1 MSDYGKQVV
10 TIVELDVPECQLE
23 YGTTNA
29 AGTCT
34 AQLGPDGETQGSP
47 PVANTGNRKCYNTRS
62 SCQDPDNY
70 LPATQVIRF
79 SHPQRGLTKHYDN
92 VFPMLVAE
100 PGNPAVTPGAVNLGG
115 MDRSLSALGAREVV
129 DVTFE
134 DARWNDHLFDKYRLE
149 RISGDA
155 SLEQEGTAQA
165 GSANSL
171 TLAADAPDVPVGRL
185 LKLVSG
191 AGSEQSSRVKLW
203 DGSTKVAT
211 VSPRWRTNIV
221 QRSEEFDNAYW
232 SKSGVT
238 VSADAA
244 ADPDG
249 DVTADEVIEDT
260 GSAQHRLTRSVTLVN
275 GQTYV
280 LSARVRRGAGSRH
293 AQLGATGTAA
303 FIRVYFDLTTGQVGT
318 QTAGTGAIED
328 LGGGWYRISAV
339 GVCDTDGA
347 NLVFLAN
354 ANATTFGSET
364 YTGDGASSIYWSGA
378 QLENASALG
387 DYTKTVAAAITLP
400 DATTGYEVRDA
411 FDPYER
417 GTFWGK
423 FLARNPFYANYRARV
438 RRGFMGDALE
448 DMNVRSYIVDRITG
462 PKNGRVSLSMKDLFS
477 LIEAR
482 KAVAPVASQGELFAG
497 ISISDTTAT
506 LSPAGIGDE
515 EYPAS
520 GHVAIQSEAIFFT
533 RSADVLTFLD
543 GSPPA
548 STRGSLNTEA
558 EAHDAEDLVQLVL
571 SFESELV
578 QDIIY
583 TLLTEYAEIPAA
595 NIDKDEWDIL
605 AAAAGMDDLY
615 TARIV
620 EPTPVKDLIG
630 ELCEQA
636 GCTVWHDPATDMI
649 RFQPL
654 RPQGGV
660 KTVTDRE
667 WIVDGSLDLKRQD
680 NKRVSRTAVYFAQ
693 DNPTLRLDDRKNY
706 RQRVITPDLAAESPT
721 QYGVPA
727 IKEIFSRWIPQF
739 SSGLAGDVGAR
750 INALFR
756 DPPHEASFRLFRDRD
771 GQLQLAEP
779 FNLLTFEG
787 QDDTGAQTPILMSPV
802 EIAREENEIAV
813 KAQGVKFFTDPDEV
827 AGVREITLNSTDMR
841 NLNLR
846 TIHDS
851 IFSAPTGD
859 EVITFI
865 LPSGFTVGSTSTGQ
879 PAIRTGSWPTMATA
893 PRLTIDGEVDGAG
906 GVAGAGGSLGGNGA
920 AGGKGGTAML
930 AEVEFEIDNLNGIMR
945 GGAGG
950 GGGGGS
956 GGPISGTTGGGGG
969 GGGGA
974 GVNPGNGGAGGDGNA
989 PLFKHGSAGSAGTTT
1004 TGGAG
1009 GAGGSGGGVAPGGS
1023 GGTGGALGS
1032 NGSAGANG
1040 GGISPGSG
1048 GAGGSVGD
1056 YISGNSLVTWIN
1068 DGTRIGGV
1076 A

>member
-1 MSDYGKQVV
+1 MSDYGKQTV
-10 TIVELDVPECQLE
+10 TIVEIDMPFCQLE
-23 YGTTNA
+23 YGATNA
-29 AGTCT
+29 AGTCA
-34 AQLGPDGETQGSP
+34 AQLGPDEGTQSSP
-47 PVANTGNRKCYNTRS
+47 PIANTGNRKCYNTRAT
-62 SCQDPDNY
+62 CQDPDNY

-100 PGNPAVTPGAVNLGG
+100 PGNPAVTPGAINLGG

-155 SLEQEGTAQA
+155 SLEQEGMAQA

-171 TLAADAPDVPVGRL
+171 TLAADAQDVPVGRL

-191 AGSEQSSRVKLW
+191 TGSGQSSRVKLW

-211 VSPRWRTNIV
+211 VDPRWRTNA
-221 QRSEEFDNAYW
+221 FT
-232 SKSGVT
+232 KS
-238 VSADAA
+238 SAVDHANWTKQNGITITANFGAA
-244 ADPDG
+244 PDG
-249 DVTADEVIEDT
+249 TVKAERVQTDGVSLARYFQTVTGFAGQTVCFALKMRSLTGGNQTVALHLRETGFGTTYISVGVVVTPAWQTFSISAAIPG
-260 GSAQHRLTRSVTLVN
+260 GSAGVMALV
-275 GQTYV
+275 YES
-280 LSARVRRGAGSRH
+280 SAS
-293 AQLGATGTAA
+293 
-303 FIRVYFDLTTGQVGT
+303 
-318 QTAGTGAIED
+318 
-328 LGGGWYRISAV
+328 
-339 GVCDTDGA
+339 
-347 NLVFLAN
+347 LVWDFLACEHQFN
-354 ANATTFGSET
+354 EGSTPGDFIET
-364 YTGDGASSIYWSGA
+364 D
-378 QLENASALG
+378 
-387 DYTKTVAAAITLP
+387 AAAITLP
-400 DATTGYEVRDA
+400 DATTDYEVRDA

-417 GTFWGK
+417 GTFIGK
-423 FLARNPFYANYRARV
+423 WLARNPFYANYRARV

-448 DMNVRSYIVDRITG
+448 DMDTRSYIVDRVTG
-462 PKNGRVSLSMKDLFS
+462 PKNGRVSLAMKDLFS

-533 RSADVLTFLD
+533 RTADVLTFLD

-583 TLLTEYAEIPAA
+583 TLLTEFAEIPAA

-630 ELCEQA
+630 ELIEQA
-636 GCTVWHDPATDMI
+636 GCTVWHDPSTDMI

-693 DNPTLRLDDRKNY
+693 DNPTLRLDERKNY
-706 RQRVITPDLAAESPT
+706 RQRVITPDLDAESPT

-802 EIAREENEIAV
+802 QIAREENEIAV

-827 AGVREITLNSTDMR
+827 GGVREITLNSTDMR

-851 IFSAPTGD
+851 IFAAPTGD

-865 LPSGFTVGSTSTGQ
+865 LPSGFTVGSTSTNS
-879 PAIRTGSWPTMATA
+879 PAIRTGSWPTMDTA
-893 PRLTIDGEVDGAG
+893 PTLQADGLIQGKGGLGGKSGQPASARDGSPGGPALRVESAWTISGDGDIWAG
-906 GVAGAGGSLGGNGA
+906 GGGGGAGAGHTGHS
-920 AGGKGGTAML
+920 
-930 AEVEFEIDNLNGIMR
+930 
-945 GGAGG
+945 GG

-956 GGPISGTTGGGGG
+956 GTD
-969 GGGGA
+969 
-974 GVNPGNGGAGGDGNA
+974 GGAGGGVTAETFTGQPGAAGTSEAGGNGGNG
-989 PLFKHGSAGSAGTTT
+989 GSGAGSTAGDGGDGGGPGLAGANGTQNDSAPAQP
-1004 TGGAG
+1004 GAG
-1009 GAGGSGGGVAPGGS
+1009 GAAGPYAIDGV
-1023 GGTGGALGS
+1023 
-1032 NGSAGANG
+1032 
-1040 GGISPGSG
+1040 
-1048 GAGGSVGD
+1048 
-1056 YISGNSLVTWIN
+1056 SLVTFDSPNLLDIRGGQIN
-1068 DGTRIGGV
+1068 
-1076 A
+1076 

>member
-1 MSDYGKQVV
+1 MSDYGREVC
-10 TIVELDVPECQLE
+10 TIVEIDAKQCQLE

-29 AGTCT
+29 AGTCA
-34 AQLGPDGETQGSP
+34 AQLGPDGGTQGSP
-47 PVANTGNRKCYNTRS
+47 PIANTGNHKCYNTRS

-100 PGNPAVTPGAVNLGG
+100 PDNPAVTAGAVNLGG

-211 VSPRWRTNIV
+211 VSPRWRKNAAL
-221 QRSEEFDNAYW
+221 RSEEFDDAYW
-232 SKSGVT
+232 LKSE
-238 VSADAA
+238 S
-244 ADPDG
+244 
-249 DVTADEVIEDT
+249 
-260 GSAQHRLTRSVTLVN
+260 S
-275 GQTYV
+275 
-280 LSARVRRGAGSRH
+280 
-293 AQLGATGTAA
+293 
-303 FIRVYFDLTTGQVGT
+303 
-318 QTAGTGAIED
+318 
-328 LGGGWYRISAV
+328 IS
-339 GVCDTDGA
+339 
-347 NLVFLAN
+347 
-354 ANATTFGSET
+354 ANATTAPDGTMTADKLVENSDIAEHYLERTFTAQAGTWVTSFKVKAGERTHGALVAIHVGET
-364 YTGDGASSIYWSGA
+364 TTTTPILFNLEAGTIAAPSGRVTATSIAAEENGFYKVQITFTTTAAVSSLRSRLQLTNDAGNFVYTGDGASGFYVWGGKFEA
-378 QLENASALG
+378 DEET
-387 DYTKTVAAAITLP
+387 DYIKTTAAAITLP
-400 DATTGYEVRDA
+400 DATTDYEIRDA
-411 FDPYER
+411 FDPYTR

-462 PKNGRVSLSMKDLFS
+462 PKNGRVSMAIKDLFS

-506 LSPAGIGDE
+506 LSPAGIGDL

-533 RSADVLTFLD
+533 RIADALTFLD
-543 GSPPA
+543 GSPPV
-548 STRGSLNTEA
+548 SSRGSLNTEA

-571 SFESELV
+571 SFESELAH
-578 QDIIY
+578 DIIY

-605 AAAAGMDDLY
+605 ASAAGMDDLY

-630 ELCEQA
+630 ELIEQA

-667 WIVDGSLDLKRQD
+667 WIVKGSLDLKRQD

-706 RQRVITPDLAAESPT
+706 RQRVITPDLEAESPT

-739 SSGLAGDVGAR
+739 SSGLAGNVGAR

-787 QDDTGAQTPILMSPV
+787 QDDTGAETPILMSPV
-802 EIAREENEIAV
+802 QIAREENELAV

-846 TIHDS
+846 TLHDS
-851 IFSAPTGD
+851 IFAAPTGD
-859 EVITFI
+859 EVITFT
-865 LPSGFTVGSTSTGQ
+865 LPSGFTVGSTSTGS
-879 PAIRTGSWPTMATA
+879 ASIRTGSWPTMTTA
-893 PRLTIDGEVDGAG
+893 PTLVISGRCQGKGGNG
-906 GVAGAGGSLGGNGA
+906 GVAHSAGLV
-920 AGGKGGTAML
+920 GGTAL
-930 AEVEFEIDNLNGIMR
+930 LVEIAFNITGAGEIWSG
-945 GGAGG
+945 GG

-956 GGPISGTTGGGGG
+956 HEFGVAGG

-974 GVNPGNGGAGGDGNA
+974 GTNPGLGGTGPTAEPSGEQ
-989 PLFKHGSAGSAGTTT
+989 GTSET
-1004 TGGAG
+1004 
-1009 GAGGSGGGVAPGGS
+1009 GGSGGDGLGDGGVGGGPGLAGAAGTGDTGPGGGP
-1023 GGTGGALGS
+1023 GGP
-1032 NGSAGANG
+1032 AGAAING
-1040 GGISPGSG
+1040 VSLATFDSPNLLDIR
-1048 GAGGSVGD
+1048 GAQ
-1056 YISGNSLVTWIN
+1056 IN
-1068 DGTRIGGV
+1068 
-1076 A
+1076 

>member
-1 MSDYGKQVV
+1 VWGGK
-10 TIVELDVPECQLE
+10 
-23 YGTTNA
+23 
-29 AGTCT
+29 
-34 AQLGPDGETQGSP
+34 
-47 PVANTGNRKCYNTRS
+47 
-62 SCQDPDNY
+62 
-70 LPATQVIRF
+70 
-79 SHPQRGLTKHYDN
+79 
-92 VFPMLVAE
+92 
-100 PGNPAVTPGAVNLGG
+100 
-115 MDRSLSALGAREVV
+115 
-129 DVTFE
+129 FE
-134 DARWNDHLFDKYRLE
+134 
-149 RISGDA
+149 
-155 SLEQEGTAQA
+155 
-165 GSANSL
+165 
-171 TLAADAPDVPVGRL
+171 
-185 LKLVSG
+185 
-191 AGSEQSSRVKLW
+191 
-203 DGSTKVAT
+203 
-211 VSPRWRTNIV
+211 
-221 QRSEEFDNAYW
+221 
-232 SKSGVT
+232 
-238 VSADAA
+238 
-244 ADPDG
+244 
-249 DVTADEVIEDT
+249 ADEE
-260 GSAQHRLTRSVTLVN
+260 
-275 GQTYV
+275 
-280 LSARVRRGAGSRH
+280 
-293 AQLGATGTAA
+293 
-303 FIRVYFDLTTGQVGT
+303 
-318 QTAGTGAIED
+318 
-328 LGGGWYRISAV
+328 
-339 GVCDTDGA
+339 TD
-347 NLVFLAN
+347 
-354 ANATTFGSET
+354 
-364 YTGDGASSIYWSGA
+364 YI
-378 QLENASALG
+378 
-387 DYTKTVAAAITLP
+387 KTVAAAITPP
-400 DATTGYEVRDA
+400 DATTDYTVHDA
-411 FDPYER
+411 FDPAER

-423 FLARNPFYANYRARV
+423 FQARNPYSANYRARV
-438 RRGFMGDALE
+438 RRGFMGQALE

-506 LSPAGIGDE
+506 LSPAGIGDA

-520 GHVAIQSEAIFFT
+520 GHIAIQSEAIFFT
-533 RSADVLTFLD
+533 RIADALTFLD

-630 ELCEQA
+630 ELIEQA
-636 GCTVWHDPATDMI
+636 GCTVWHDPSTDMI

-706 RQRVITPDLAAESPT
+706 RQRAITPDLDAESPT

-739 SSGLAGDVGAR
+739 SSGLASEVGAR

-756 DPPHEASFRLFRDRD
+756 DPPHEASFRVFRDRD

-813 KAQGVKFFTDPDEV
+813 KAQGVKFFTAPDDTG
-827 AGVREITLNSTDMR
+827 AREITLNSTDMR

-851 IFSAPTGD
+851 IYAAPTGD

-865 LPSGFTVGSTSTGQ
+865 LPSGFTVGSTSTGS
-879 PAIRTGSWPTMATA
+879 PAIRTGTWPTMATA
-893 PRLTIDGEVDGAG
+893 PLLTNNGRIQGR
-906 GVAGAGGSLGGNGA
+906 GGNGSVA
-920 AGGKGGTAML
+920 LLAGSDGGPAL
-930 AEVEFEIDNLNGIMR
+930 KAEADFSVDNLNGEIWS
-945 GGAGG
+945 

-956 GGPISGTTGGGGG
+956 GNGGIGANAAG

-974 GVNPGNGGAGGDGNA
+974 GTDPGLGGVSSTGPDGA
-989 PLFKHGSAGSAGTTT
+989 PGTSE
-1004 TGGAG
+1004 AG
-1009 GAGGSGGGVAPGGS
+1009 GAGGVPPVGNSAGDGGGPGLAGESVA
-1023 GGTGGALGS
+1023 A
-1032 NGSAGANG
+1032 
-1040 GGISPGSG
+1040 
-1048 GAGGSVGD
+1048 AGGSPGD
-1056 YISGNSLVTWIN
+1056 YIEGNSFVTWVN
-1068 DGTRIGGV
+1068 DGDRRGGV
-1076 A
+1076 S

>member
-1 MSDYGKQVV
+1 VSANCEIRAALNGDTFIYAQ
-10 TIVELDVPECQLE
+10 PQLE
-23 YGTTNA
+23 EGTS
-29 AGTCT
+29 G
-34 AQLGPDGETQGSP
+34 
-47 PVANTGNRKCYNTRS
+47 PVAYM
-62 SCQDPDNY
+62 P
-70 LPATQVIRF
+70 
-79 SHPQRGLTKHYDN
+79 
-92 VFPMLVAE
+92 
-100 PGNPAVTPGAVNLGG
+100 
-115 MDRSLSALGAREVV
+115 
-129 DVTFE
+129 
-134 DARWNDHLFDKYRLE
+134 
-149 RISGDA
+149 
-155 SLEQEGTAQA
+155 
-165 GSANSL
+165 
-171 TLAADAPDVPVGRL
+171 
-185 LKLVSG
+185 
-191 AGSEQSSRVKLW
+191 
-203 DGSTKVAT
+203 
-211 VSPRWRTNIV
+211 
-221 QRSEEFDNAYW
+221 
-232 SKSGVT
+232 
-238 VSADAA
+238 
-244 ADPDG
+244 
-249 DVTADEVIEDT
+249 
-260 GSAQHRLTRSVTLVN
+260 
-275 GQTYV
+275 
-280 LSARVRRGAGSRH
+280 
-293 AQLGATGTAA
+293 
-303 FIRVYFDLTTGQVGT
+303 TT
-318 QTAGTGAIED
+318 
-328 LGGGWYRISAV
+328 
-339 GVCDTDGA
+339 
-347 NLVFLAN
+347 
-354 ANATTFGSET
+354 
-364 YTGDGASSIYWSGA
+364 
-378 QLENASALG
+378 
-387 DYTKTVAAAITLP
+387 AAAITLP
-400 DATTGYEVRDA
+400 DASTDYTVHDA
-411 FDPYER
+411 FNPAER

-423 FLARNPFYANYRARV
+423 FIRRNPYSASYRARV

-506 LSPAGIGDE
+506 LSPAGIGDL

-533 RSADVLTFLD
+533 RIADALTFLD

-571 SFESELV
+571 SFESQLV

-583 TLLTEYAEIPAA
+583 TLLTEFAEIPVA

-630 ELCEQA
+630 ELIEQA
-636 GCTVWHDPATDMI
+636 GCTVWHDPSTDMI

-667 WIVDGSLDLKRQD
+667 WIVGGSLDLKRQD

-693 DNPTLRLDDRKNY
+693 DNPTLRLDERKNY
-706 RQRVITPDLAAESPT
+706 RQRVITPDLDAESPT

-813 KAQGVKFFTDPDEV
+813 KAQGVKFFTAPDDTG
-827 AGVREITLNSTDMR
+827 AREITLNSTDMR

-851 IFSAPTGD
+851 IYAAPTGD

-865 LPSGFTVGSTSTGQ
+865 LPSGFTVGSTSTGA
-879 PAIRTGSWPTMATA
+879 PALTTGSWPAGVT
-893 PRLTIDGEVDGAG
+893 LTLQVDGRTQ
-906 GVAGAGGSLGGNGA
+906 
-920 AGGKGGTAML
+920 GKGGVGGT
-930 AEVEFEIDNLNGIMR
+930 
-945 GGAGG
+945 GGAQNVGSAGNVGG
-950 GGGGGS
+950 TALQATYAITLTGS
-956 GGPISGTTGGGGG
+956 GEIFGGGGGG

-974 GVNPGNGGAGGDGNA
+974 VGSVSSRPNGGGGGGGGGSGTDGGSGGGGGDGIDADGGTGSTGTADAGGGGGAGGDPIGTSIGGVGGTGGGPGLSGNTGGV
-989 PLFKHGSAGSAGTTT
+989 GSGGAQHWS
-1004 TGGAG
+1004 GGAG
-1009 GAGGSGGGVAPGGS
+1009 GASGASISGVS
-1023 GGTGGALGS
+1023 FVTVDGGATLDIRGPQS
-1032 NGSAGANG
+1032 
-1040 GGISPGSG
+1040 
-1048 GAGGSVGD
+1048 
-1056 YISGNSLVTWIN
+1056 
-1068 DGTRIGGV
+1068 
-1076 A
+1076 

>member
-211 VSPRWRTNIV
+211 VSPRWRVNLLE
-221 QRSEEFDNAYW
+221 RSEEID
-232 SKSGVT
+232 
-238 VSADAA
+238 DAA
-244 ADPDG
+244 WTKFG
-249 DVTADEVIEDT
+249 SGT
-260 GSAQHRLTRSVTLVN
+260 GSAPVVTANFAAAPDGSLT
-275 GQTYV
+275 
-280 LSARVRRGAGSRH
+280 AERV
-293 AQLGATGTAA
+293 Q
-303 FIRVYFDLTTGQVGT
+303 FDKG
-318 QTAGTGAIED
+318 AGTGIGDLSELKQNVPGLTNPHTSAI
-328 LGGGWYRISAV
+328 AV
-339 GVCDTDGA
+339 WLRSNDE
-347 NLVFLAN
+347 N
-354 ANATTFGSET
+354 T
-364 YTGDGASSIYWSGA
+364 YTLRLRHNVTPTNVQITPQWQKFEVVRGSLASTTGSFELITRGDLPTLSQTADVLFWAA
-378 QLENASALG
+378 QFVEG
-387 DYTKTVAAAITLP
+387 DELTDYIKTEATAITIP

-851 IFSAPTGD
+851 IYAAPTGD
-859 EVITFI
+859 EEITFI
-865 LPSGFTVGSTSTGQ
+865 LPSGFTVGSTSTGSA
-879 PAIRTGSWPTMATA
+879 AIRTGSWPAGVV
-893 PRLTIDGEVDGAG
+893 LTLHIDGRAQAKG
-906 GVAGAGGSLGGNGA
+906 GVGGTGGSPNGA
-920 AGGKGGTAML
+920 AGSAGGL
-930 AEVEFEIDNLNGIMR
+930 ALLFEFQLHITGAGEIFGGGGGGGGGGAN

-950 GGGGGS
+950 GGGGG
-956 GGPISGTTGGGGG
+956 
-969 GGGGA
+969 
-974 GVNPGNGGAGGDGNA
+974 
-989 PLFKHGSAGSAGTTT
+989 AGTD
-1004 TGGAG
+1004 GGAG
-1009 GAGGSGGGVAPGGS
+1009 GAGGSGLFPGNPGATGTSEAGGS
-1023 GGTGGALGS
+1023 GGTGGTSGGGTGATGGAGGGPAL
-1032 NGSAGANG
+1032 AGAAG
-1040 GGISPGSG
+1040 GPGLFSG
-1048 GAGGSVGD
+1048 GAGGGP
-1056 YISGNSLVTWIN
+1056 GNAIDGVSLATFDSPNLLDIRGSQIN
-1068 DGTRIGGV
+1068 
-1076 A
+1076 

>member
-1 MSDYGKQVV
+1 MERGISPFGQREEV
-10 TIVELDVPECQLE
+10 TATLADFKHSGHQLDP
-23 YGTTNA
+23 
-29 AGTCT
+29 
-34 AQLGPDGETQGSP
+34 
-47 PVANTGNRKCYNTRS
+47 
-62 SCQDPDNY
+62 
-70 LPATQVIRF
+70 
-79 SHPQRGLTKHYDN
+79 
-92 VFPMLVAE
+92 
-100 PGNPAVTPGAVNLGG
+100 
-115 MDRSLSALGAREVV
+115 
-129 DVTFE
+129 
-134 DARWNDHLFDKYRLE
+134 YRLE
-149 RISGDA
+149 RQTGDA
-155 SLEQEGTAQA
+155 SLLDSGDAQA
-165 GSANSL
+165 GAAASL
-171 TLAADAPDVPVGRL
+171 TLKATAPESFAGTPIVRL
-185 LKLVSG
+185 VTGPGSVQERVVASMAG
-191 AGSEQSSRVKLW
+191 A
-203 DGSTKVAT
+203 VAT
-211 VSPRWRTNIV
+211 VSPNW
-221 QRSEEFDNAYW
+221 NAQYLDLPGT
-232 SKSGVT
+232 SGNYAST
-238 VSADAA
+238 PDSAA
-244 ADPDG
+244 
-249 DVTADEVIEDT
+249 V
-260 GSAQHRLTRSVTLVN
+260 SVTGDIDIRVKVALDDWTPVAVNALVAKWTSPN
-275 GQTYV
+275 NSY
-280 LSARVRRGAGSRH
+280 LLRVAVGGALAFFISLDGTVNVGAGSTASPTVSDGEPLWLRVTRVQSSGVVTFYTSADGLSW
-293 AQLGATGTAA
+293 AQLGDTAIISAGSAIFDGTAK
-303 FIRVYFDLTTGQVGT
+303 LEVGT
-318 QTAGTGAIED
+318 QAGGTANPLAGQAYYAELRNGI
-328 LGGGWYRISAV
+328 
-339 GVCDTDGA
+339 DGA
-347 NLVFLAN
+347 VVAKFDPINDAL
-354 ANATTFGSET
+354 
-364 YTGDGASSIYWSGA
+364 
-378 QLENASALG
+378 LG
-387 DYTKTVAAAITLP
+387 DTSFTSDTGEVWTINQSGSPAAELDGPP

>member
-191 AGSEQSSRVKLW
+191 AGSEQSRRVKLW
-203 DGSTKVAT
+203 DGSTKVAR
-211 VSPRWRTNIV
+211 VSPRWRKNAAL
-221 QRSEEFDNAYW
+221 RSEEFDNASW
-232 SKSGVT
+232 VKART
-238 VSADAA
+238 TISANAA
-244 ADPDG
+244 NAPDG
-249 DVTADEVIEDT
+249 TLTADKIVENTDNGEHYIEQVFTAQAGTWVASFKVKAGERTRGAIVAVHVGETGATSNIDFNLGTGTIAAPSGRVTATSIEEDDGGFYKVT
-260 GSAQHRLTRSVTLVN
+260 ITFTTTAAVSSLRSRLIL
-275 GQTYV
+275 
-280 LSARVRRGAGSRH
+280 ADGAG
-293 AQLGATGTAA
+293 T
-303 FIRVYFDLTTGQVGT
+303 QV
-318 QTAGTGAIED
+318 
-328 LGGGWYRISAV
+328 
-339 GVCDTDGA
+339 
-347 NLVFLAN
+347 
-354 ANATTFGSET
+354 
-364 YTGDGASSIYWSGA
+364 YTGDGSSGLYVWGGKFEA
-378 QLENASALG
+378 DEET
-387 DYTKTVAAAITLP
+387 DYIKTVAAAITPP
-400 DATTGYEVRDA
+400 DATTDYTVHDA
-411 FDPYER
+411 FDPAER

-423 FLARNPFYANYRARV
+423 FQARNPYSANYRARV
-438 RRGFMGDALE
+438 RRGFMGQALE

-506 LSPAGIGDE
+506 LSPAGIGDA

-520 GHVAIQSEAIFFT
+520 GHIAIQSEAIFFT
-533 RSADVLTFLD
+533 RIADALTFLD

-558 EAHDAEDLVQLVL
+558 EAHDAEELVQLVL

-630 ELCEQA
+630 ELIEQA
-636 GCTVWHDPATDMI
+636 GCTVWHDPSTDMI

-654 RPQGGV
+654 RPHGGV

-693 DNPTLRLDDRKNY
+693 DNPTLRLDERKNY
-706 RQRVITPDLAAESPT
+706 RQRVITPDLDAESPT

-851 IFSAPTGD
+851 IFAAPTGD
-859 EVITFI
+859 EEITFI
-865 LPSGFTVGSTSTGQ
+865 LPSGFTVGSTSTGSA
-879 PAIRTGSWPTMATA
+879 AIRTGSWPAGVV
-893 PRLTIDGEVDGAG
+893 LTLHIDGRAQAKG
-906 GVAGAGGSLGGNGA
+906 GVGGTGGSPNGA
-920 AGGKGGTAML
+920 AGSAGGL
-930 AEVEFEIDNLNGIMR
+930 ALLFEFQLHITGAGEIFGGGGGGGGGGAN

-950 GGGGGS
+950 GGGGG
-956 GGPISGTTGGGGG
+956 
-969 GGGGA
+969 
-974 GVNPGNGGAGGDGNA
+974 
-989 PLFKHGSAGSAGTTT
+989 AGTD
-1004 TGGAG
+1004 GGAG
-1009 GAGGSGGGVAPGGS
+1009 GAGGSGLFPGNPGATGTSEAGGS
-1023 GGTGGALGS
+1023 GGTGGTSGGGTGATGGAGGGPAL
-1032 NGSAGANG
+1032 AGAAG
-1040 GGISPGSG
+1040 GPGLFSG
-1048 GAGGSVGD
+1048 GAGGGP
-1056 YISGNSLVTWIN
+1056 GNAIDGVSLATFDSPNLLDIRGSQIN
-1068 DGTRIGGV
+1068 
-1076 A
+1076 

>member
-211 VSPRWRTNIV
+211 VSPRWRTNLL
-221 QRSEEFDNAYW
+221 QRSEEADNAAW
-232 SKSGVT
+232 TKG
-238 VSADAA
+238 
-244 ADPDG
+244 G
-249 DVTADEVIEDT
+249 GGT
-260 GSAQHRLTRSVTLVN
+260 GSAPVVTANHAAAPDGTISADRVQFDKGGGTGTGDISSLTQNVSGLTNPHTSAIAVWLRSNDENTYTLRLRHNVTSPDIQITPQWQKFEV
-275 GQTYV
+275 V
-280 LSARVRRGAGSRH
+280 RGALAS
-293 AQLGATGTAA
+293 ATGSFELIT
-303 FIRVYFDLTTGQVGT
+303 RGDLATS
-318 QTAGTGAIED
+318 QTADVLFWAAQFEE
-328 LGGGWYRISAV
+328 
-339 GVCDTDGA
+339 
-347 NLVFLAN
+347 
-354 ANATTFGSET
+354 GSE
-364 YTGDGASSIYWSGA
+364 
-378 QLENASALG
+378 LG
-387 DYTKTVAAAITLP
+387 DYIKTEAAAITLP

-506 LSPAGIGDE
+506 LSPAGIGDL

-533 RSADVLTFLD
+533 RIADALTFLD

-571 SFESELV
+571 SFESQLV

-583 TLLTEYAEIPAA
+583 TLLTEFAEIPVA

-630 ELCEQA
+630 ELIEQA
-636 GCTVWHDPATDMI
+636 GCTVWHDPSTDMI

-667 WIVDGSLDLKRQD
+667 WIVGGSLDLKRQD

-693 DNPTLRLDDRKNY
+693 DNPTLRLDERKNY
-706 RQRVITPDLAAESPT
+706 RQRVITPDLDAESPT

-851 IFSAPTGD
+851 IFAAPTGD
-859 EVITFI
+859 EEITFI
-865 LPSGFTVGSTSTGQ
+865 LPSGFTVGSTSTGSA
-879 PAIRTGSWPTMATA
+879 AIRTGSWPAGVV
-893 PRLTIDGEVDGAG
+893 LTLHIDGRAQAKG
-906 GVAGAGGSLGGNGA
+906 GVGGTGGSPNGA
-920 AGGKGGTAML
+920 AGSAGGL
-930 AEVEFEIDNLNGIMR
+930 ALLFEFQLHITGAGEIFGGGGGGGGGGAN

-950 GGGGGS
+950 GGGGG
-956 GGPISGTTGGGGG
+956 
-969 GGGGA
+969 
-974 GVNPGNGGAGGDGNA
+974 
-989 PLFKHGSAGSAGTTT
+989 AGTD
-1004 TGGAG
+1004 GGAG
-1009 GAGGSGGGVAPGGS
+1009 GAGGSGLFPGNPGATGTSEAGGS
-1023 GGTGGALGS
+1023 GGTGGTSGGGTGATGGAGGGPAL
-1032 NGSAGANG
+1032 AGAAG
-1040 GGISPGSG
+1040 GPGLFSG
-1048 GAGGSVGD
+1048 GAGGGP
-1056 YISGNSLVTWIN
+1056 GNAIDGVSLATFDSPNLLDIRGSQIN
-1068 DGTRIGGV
+1068 
-1076 A
+1076 